1 MKSERAI
8 TLESLIIYITV
19 TVLAIGILSKIST
32 VFYNNIQYVDSE
44 GIFAIEYQKFNSSFI
59 EDIKTVGIKT
69 LDIDENEQYI
79 LLYNENT
86 NEQIKYTFTSSG
98 IYRNEARISNKI
110 KATLKKDENNMLSIL
125 IEYTG
130 KGNEKIEQGSKVKTL
145 EYNLP

>member
-1 MKSERAI
+1 MKSEKAI

-69 LDIDENEQYI
+69 LDVDENEQYV

-86 NEQIKYTFTSSG
+86 NEQIKYTFTSSA